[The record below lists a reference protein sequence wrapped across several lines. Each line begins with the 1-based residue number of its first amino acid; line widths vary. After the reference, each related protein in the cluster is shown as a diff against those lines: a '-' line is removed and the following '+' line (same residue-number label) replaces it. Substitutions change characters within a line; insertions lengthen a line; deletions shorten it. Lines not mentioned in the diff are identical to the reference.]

1 MKANKVNLF
10 ISPAL
15 FVFWYHSPNF
25 LGTPRIYNQQLC
37 ISLAQNSLNVR
48 FQTELLFLNYA
59 KFNLLDVVKEMQNV
73 LCEVGTKI
81 LNFNTVKI
89 QTGHA
94 MV

>member
-1 MKANKVNLF
+1 
-10 ISPAL
+10 
-15 FVFWYHSPNF
+15 
-25 LGTPRIYNQQLC
+25 
-37 ISLAQNSLNVR
+37 VR